1 MSDEREKAIMGSQA
15 LGLFC
20 KQFGDD
26 VHANILLEVLLEGI
40 MNEESLFILGEQEQ
54 GRNKVN
60 HSPQRGFSDN
70 FKNPRSQ

>member
-1 MSDEREKAIMGSQA
+1 MSDEKEKAIMGSQA

-26 VHANILLEVLLEGI
+26 IYAKILLEVLIEGI

-54 GRNKVN
+54 KRNEIDN
-60 HSPQRGFSDN
+60 DSQRRISSN
-70 FKNPRSQ
+70 FKNPRLK